1 MIQEVTG
8 RFVIIMLNLVDNLQ
22 IYYLVVQKLHS
33 FFLVFTLFQRNL
45 WYLRKFS
52 NI

>member
-8 RFVIIMLNLVDNLQ
+8 RFVIIMLNLDDNLQ
-22 IYYLVVQKLHS
+22 ICYLVIQKLHS
-33 FFLVFTLFQRNL
+33 FFLVPTLFQRNL
-45 WYLRKFS
+45 WYSRKFS